1 MAEFPE
7 ALTPSIFKHI
17 IVSVFRLKWVV
28 AFLVS
33 GQFKL
38 LLRVEIKIA
47 FSNIQICSS
56 KECEFL

>member
-7 ALTPSIFKHI
+7 VLTPSIFKHI
-17 IVSVFRLKWVV
+17 IVFVFRLKWVV

-38 LLRVEIKIA
+38 LLRVQIKIA
-47 FSNIQICSS
+47 FSNT
-56 KECEFL
+56 

>member
-38 LLRVEIKIA
+38 LLRVQIKIA
-47 FSNIQICSS
+47 FSNT
-56 KECEFL
+56 

>member
-17 IVSVFRLKWVV
+17 IVAVFRLKWVV

-33 GQFKL
+33 GQ
-38 LLRVEIKIA
+38 IKIA
-47 FSNIQICSS
+47 FSNT
-56 KECEFL
+56 